1 MTKYLGNTWV
11 EWVCIFV
18 AVIIA
23 DIAVDTF
30 NTEWYWK
37 LVIFGIVWF
46 IGFTVTYLIIN
57 QILKWTGKN

>member
-1 MTKYLGNTWV
+1 MTKYLGSTWV

-46 IGFTVTYLIIN
+46 IGFTVTYLLIN
-57 QILKWTGKN
+57 QILKWTEKN